1 MKLLIAGS
9 RSIPSF
15 DLSPYVPD
23 EVDLIITGGAKGVD
37 TLAEAYAKERG
48 IPTLTV
54 KPCYEK
60 YGRAAPILRDEE
72 MVDLADS
79 VLVIGD
85 GVSRGS
91 RHTADYARKK
101 GKPLTVAE
109 VGLDAGKS

>member
-9 RSIPSF
+9 RSITSF
-15 DLSPYVPD
+15 DLSPYVPAD
-23 EVDLIITGGAKGVD
+23 VELIITGGAKGVD

-79 VLVIGD
+79 VLVIWD

>member
-9 RSIPSF
+9 RFITSF
-15 DLSPYVPD
+15 DLSPYVPAD
-23 EVDLIITGGAKGVD
+23 VELIITGGAKGVD

-48 IPTLTV
+48 IPAVTV
-54 KPCYEK
+54 KPCYER

-79 VLVIGD
+79 VLVIWD

-101 GKPLTVAE
+101 GKPLTV
-109 VGLDAGKS
+109 VTV

>member
-9 RSIPSF
+9 RSITSF
-15 DLSPYVPD
+15 DLSPYVPAD
-23 EVDLIITGGAKGVD
+23 VELIITGGAKGID
-37 TLAEAYAKERG
+37 TLAEAYAKERE
-48 IPTLTV
+48 IPTVTV
-54 KPCYEK
+54 KPCYER

-79 VLVIGD
+79 VLVIWD

-91 RHTADYARKK
+91 RHTADYTRKK

-109 VGLDAGKS
+109 VGLDAWKS

>member
-9 RSIPSF
+9 RSITSF

-79 VLVIGD
+79 VLVIWD

>member
-9 RSIPSF
+9 RSITSF

-23 EVDLIITGGAKGVD
+23 EVDLIITGGAKGID

-54 KPCYEK
+54 KPRYEK

-72 MVDLADS
+72 MVDMADA
-79 VLVIGD
+79 VLVIWD

-91 RHTADYARKK
+91 KHTADYARKK
-101 GKPLTVAE
+101 GKPLVVTE
-109 VGLDAGKS
+109 IGPEAGKS

>member
-9 RSIPSF
+9 RSITSF
-15 DLSPYVPD
+15 DLSPYIPD
-23 EVDLIITGGAKGVD
+23 EVDLIITGGAKGID

-72 MVDLADS
+72 FEFLEEEELPEAYRPGQA
-79 VLVIGD
+79 L
-85 GVSRGS
+85 
-91 RHTADYARKK
+91 Y
-101 GKPLTVAE
+101 
-109 VGLDAGKS
+109 

>member
-9 RSIPSF
+9 RSITSF

-23 EVDLIITGGAKGVD
+23 EVDLIITGGAKGID

-54 KPCYEK
+54 KPRYEK

-72 MVDLADS
+72 MVDMADA
-79 VLVIGD
+79 VLVIWD

-91 RHTADYARKK
+91 KHTADYACKK

-109 VGLDAGKS
+109 VGPEAGKS